1 MSYEQTGTRHSYQ
14 PKRVATMRASAITPA
29 SHEAFRREW
38 DTNFDT
44 ALQKARELQKKGFL
58 VEESLQHGALMESKA
73 KSLAESLKQRGYEV
87 ELIPVAKWA
96 GENVV
101 FLIYKPKGKPK
112 GKPKETTEPKP
123 TTGTGKEPTPEEIIY
138 AFVKNFT
145 YNYPSGP
152 VAPDPSKLPTEGHIP
167 DPKHIAALVDP
178 ASSSNV
184 PTVDKLRTAL
194 KTMQPT
200 VRFENST
207 KLRVAATRLN
217 AQLKKKHG
225 DSGFVTFD
233 GKPDKT
239 VDLDVFIKSLRSLG
253 DGPML
258 VYAFPNRFDPFYLVR
273 ERPPHLAIALAPYI
287 EPHPD
292 KIVNF
297 LEIEKE
303 AANLKIGAK

>member
-14 PKRVATMRASAITPA
+14 PKRVATIKASAITPA
-29 SHEAFRREW
+29 SHEAFRQEW
-38 DTNFDT
+38 DTNFDI

-58 VEESLQHGALMESKA
+58 VEESLQRGALMESKA
-73 KSLAESLKQRGYEV
+73 KSLAETLKQRGYEV

-101 FLIYKPKGKPK
+101 FLIYKPIEKA
-112 GKPKETTEPKP
+112 KEATEPKP
-123 TTGTGKEPTPEEIIY
+123 TEKTGKEPTPQDIID

-152 VAPDPSKLPTEGHIP
+152 AMPDPSKLPTEGHIP

-178 ASSSNV
+178 SSSSNV

-200 VRFENST
+200 IRFENSA

-239 VDLDVFIKSLRSLG
+239 VDLDVFIRSLRSLG

-258 VYAFPNRFDPFYLVR
+258 IYAFPNRFDPFYLVR
-273 ERPPHLAIALAPYI
+273 ERPPHLAIAMAPYI

-297 LEIEKE
+297 PEIEKE

>member
-14 PKRVATMRASAITPA
+14 PKRVATMKASAITPA

-44 ALQKARELQKKGFL
+44 ALQKAGELQKKGFL
-58 VEESLQHGALMESKA
+58 VEEGLQRGALMESKA

-101 FLIYKPKGKPK
+101 FLIYKPTGKA
-112 GKPKETTEPKP
+112 KEAAEPKP
-123 TTGTGKEPTPEEIIY
+123 KPTEKTGKEPTPKDIID

-145 YNYPSGP
+145 YHYPSGP
-152 VAPDPSKLPTEGHIP
+152 AMPDPSRLPTEGHIP

-200 VRFENST
+200 IRFENST

-233 GKPDKT
+233 GKADKT

-258 VYAFPNRFDPFYLVR
+258 IYAFPNRFDPFYLVR
-273 ERPPHLAIALAPYI
+273 ERPPHLAIAMAPYI

-292 KIVNF
+292 KVINF
-297 LEIEKE
+297 PEIEKE

>member
-1 MSYEQTGTRHSYQ
+1 
-14 PKRVATMRASAITPA
+14 
-29 SHEAFRREW
+29 
-38 DTNFDT
+38 
-44 ALQKARELQKKGFL
+44 
-58 VEESLQHGALMESKA
+58 MESKA

-101 FLIYKPKGKPK
+101 FLIYKPIEKA
-112 GKPKETTEPKP
+112 KEAAEPKP
-123 TTGTGKEPTPEEIIY
+123 TEKTGKELTPQDIID

-200 VRFENST
+200 IRFENST

-239 VDLDVFIKSLRSLG
+239 VDLDVFIRSLRSLG

-258 VYAFPNRFDPFYLVR
+258 IYAFPNRFDPFFLVR
-273 ERPPHLAIALAPYI
+273 ERPPHLAIAMAPYI

-297 LEIEKE
+297 PEIEKE

>member
-14 PKRVATMRASAITPA
+14 PKRTATMRASAITPA
-29 SHEAFRREW
+29 SHEVFRQEW
-38 DTNFDT
+38 DANFDI
-44 ALQKARELQKKGFL
+44 ALQKAKELRKKGFL
-58 VEESLQHGALMESKA
+58 VEESLQRGALMESKA
-73 KSLAESLKQRGYEV
+73 KSLAENLKQGGYEV

-101 FLIYKPKGKPK
+101 FLIYKPTEKA
-112 GKPKETTEPKP
+112 KETTEPTP
-123 TTGTGKEPTPEEIIY
+123 TTGTGKEPTPQDIID

-145 YNYPSGP
+145 YHYPSGSQ
-152 VAPDPSKLPTEGHIP
+152 APDPIKLPTEGHIP

-178 ASSSNV
+178 SSSSNT

-225 DSGFVTFD
+225 DNGYVTFD
-233 GKPDKT
+233 GKADKT
-239 VDLDVFIKSLRSLG
+239 VDLDVFIRSLRSLG

-273 ERPPHLAIALAPYI
+273 ERSPHLAIAMAPYI

-292 KIVNF
+292 KIVKF
-297 LEIEKE
+297 SDIEKE
-303 AANLKIGAK
+303 AANVKVGGK

>member
-14 PKRVATMRASAITPA
+14 PKRAATMRASAITPA
-29 SHEAFRREW
+29 SHEAFRQEW
-38 DTNFDT
+38 DANFSI

-58 VEESLQHGALMESKA
+58 VEESLQRGALMESKA

-101 FLIYKPKGKPK
+101 FLVYKPTEKA
-112 GKPKETTEPKP
+112 KEATEPKP
-123 TTGTGKEPTPEEIIY
+123 KPTEKTGKEPTPQDIID

-152 VAPDPSKLPTEGHIP
+152 VTPNPSKLPTEGHIP

-178 ASSSNV
+178 TSSSNV

>member
-14 PKRVATMRASAITPA
+14 PKRATTMRASAITPA
-29 SHEAFRREW
+29 SHEAFRQEW
-38 DTNFDT
+38 DTNFNI

-58 VEESLQHGALMESKA
+58 VEESLQRGALMESKA

-101 FLIYKPKGKPK
+101 FLIYKPTEKAK
-112 GKPKETTEPKP
+112 EPKP
-123 TTGTGKEPTPEEIIY
+123 KPTEKTGKELTPKDIID

-145 YNYPSGP
+145 YHYPSGP
-152 VAPDPSKLPTEGHIP
+152 AMPDPSKLPTEGYVA

-184 PTVDKLRTAL
+184 PAVDKLRTAL

-217 AQLKKKHG
+217 AQLKRKHG

-233 GKPDKT
+233 GKADKT
-239 VDLDVFIKSLRSLG
+239 VDLDVFIRSLRSLG

-273 ERPPHLAIALAPYI
+273 ERQPHLAIAMAPYI
-287 EPHPD
+287 EPPSD
-292 KIVNF
+292 KVVNF
-297 LEIEKE
+297 PEIEKE

>member
-14 PKRVATMRASAITPA
+14 PKRAATMRASAITPA

-73 KSLAESLKQRGYEV
+73 KSLAESLKQKGYEV

-101 FLIYKPKGKPK
+101 FLIYKPTEKAKEAAEPK
-112 GKPKETTEPKP
+112 PKP
-123 TTGTGKEPTPEEIIY
+123 TTGTGKEPTPQDIID

-145 YNYPSGP
+145 YHYPSGP
-152 VAPDPSKLPTEGHIP
+152 VTPDPSKLPTEGHIP

-225 DSGFVTFD
+225 GSGFVTFD

-239 VDLDVFIKSLRSLG
+239 VDLDVFIRSLRSLG

-258 VYAFPNRFDPFYLVR
+258 IYAFPNRFDPFYLVR
-273 ERPPHLAIALAPYI
+273 EKPPHLAIALAPYI